1 MSDHRDERIT
11 ATAHL
16 WGARGFWLL
25 FIALPIDLL
34 VRILLLKQEPRQ
46 YLDIALI
53 WMAAMLYAGIGM
65 TASGVAPY
73 GGKRSATWLA
83 ILIIAVTNTV
93 MLTLMGM
100 VHGLADL
107 IAIIVSAT
115 AGAFVMLIILRGIYS
130 VWERVT
136 LGRAPR
142 EE

>member
-1 MSDHRDERIT
+1 MSNHRDERIT

-25 FIALPIDLL
+25 FMALPIDLL

-53 WMAAMLYAGIGM
+53 WTAAMLYAGIGM

-73 GGKRSATWLA
+73 GGKWSATWLA
-83 ILIIAVTNTV
+83 VLIIAVEV
-93 MLTLMGM
+93 PVVLTLMGM
-100 VHGLADL
+100 IHTPAAFIADVALA
-107 IAIIVSAT
+107 A
-115 AGAFVMLIILRGIYS
+115 AGAFVTLIIIRGIYS
-130 VWERVT
+130 RWERKT
-136 LGRAPR
+136 FGRGPR